1 MKVLLRIAD
10 RLRRMWW
17 RAYGPRTIGVRGVVS
32 DGDGRVLLVRHSYG
46 PLTWHLPGGGVKRRE
61 SLTDAV
67 LRELRE
73 EVGIEVP
80 GGTTSLT
87 LIGAYSNL
95 SEGKSDHIALFRVE
109 GWERHESSS
118 AEVTE
123 SGFFPPDDPPPDT
136 SPGTRRRLEELAG
149 KVPVGFR
156 W

>member
-1 MKVLLRIAD
+1 MRLLLRIAD
-10 RLRRMWW
+10 RLRTIYW
-17 RAYGPRTIGVRGVVS
+17 RLYGPRTIGVRGVVR
-32 DGDGRVLLVRHSYG
+32 DENGDVLLVRHSYG
-46 PLTWHLPGGGVKRRE
+46 PELWHLPGGGVKRRE

-67 LRELRE
+67 LRELQE
-73 EVGIEVP
+73 EVGIDVP

-95 SEGKSDHIALFRVE
+95 AEGKSDHIALFLVTN
-109 GWERHESSS
+109 WDRHDTSS
-118 AEVTE
+118 AEVADTA
-123 SGFFPPDDPPPDT
+123 FFPPDDPPPDT